1 MGQRVE
7 KVGVFFLKDLLKQAC
22 QCSIFSF
29 ASVSPTLVLYSSD
42 IASKPVVK
50 VRRNKTGKKTHTHRG
65 VGAAA
70 GFLTADMNRKYIF
83 LSCMWMGML
92 GEGGGGGGG
101 GGGEI
106 AENSKHVIPM
116 GSHCCV

>member
-1 MGQRVE
+1 MRRRVE
-7 KVGVFFLKDLLKQAC
+7 KVVFFLKDLLKQAC

-29 ASVSPTLVLYSSD
+29 ASVSPTLVLYSGD

-50 VRRNKTGKKTHTHRG
+50 VRRNKTGKKTHSHRG

-70 GFLTADMNRKYIF
+70 GFLTDCRYEQKIHIF
-83 LSCMWMGML
+83 VLYVDGDIGRRW
-92 GEGGGGGGG
+92 GGG

-106 AENSKHVIPM
+106 AENSKHVTPM

>member
-7 KVGVFFLKDLLKQAC
+7 KVGGFFLKDLLKQAC

-50 VRRNKTGKKTHTHRG
+50 VRRIKTGKKTHTHRG

-83 LSCMWMGML
+83 LSCMWMGTL
-92 GEGGGGGGG
+92 GEGGGG